1 MAGNDK
7 VVAGSVKN
15 LVHATAARVLPSR
28 PRGTPL
34 RPSATTWR
42 SEMSAVPSLVMN
54 NGLEIPQL
62 GFGVFLVPPEETSNA
77 VAEALNTGYR
87 LIDTAQGY
95 RNEEG
100 VGSAIAESDVSRDEL
115 FITTK
120 LTNSKHGYD
129 SALTAFDDSMKKLGL
144 DVLDLFL
151 IHWPLPMFDQYVETW
166 RAFER
171 LLADGRVRSIG
182 VSNFEIAHL
191 QRLLAETDVT
201 PAVNQV
207 ELHPEFPQEELRAFH
222 EEHGILTESW
232 GPLGQGKGLL
242 ENPSIVEV
250 ARRKDRTPA
259 QVVLR
264 WHVQLGSVVIPKS
277 VHSDRIREN
286 IQVFDFE
293 LDDADMADISTVR
306 TGQRLGADPNEF
318 AMR

>member
-1 MAGNDK
+1 M
-7 VVAGSVKN
+7 
-15 LVHATAARVLPSR
+15 P
-28 PRGTPL
+28 
-34 RPSATTWR
+34 
-42 SEMSAVPSLVMN
+42 AVPSLRMN
-54 NGLEIPQL
+54 NDLEIPQL
-62 GFGVFLVPPEETSNA
+62 GFGVAGVPPEETKHA
-77 VAEALNTGYR
+77 VAEALKAGYR

-100 VGSAIAESDVSRDEL
+100 VGAAIAESDVPRDEL

-120 LTNSKHGYD
+120 LSEHGYD
-129 SALTAFDDSMKKLGL
+129 KALTAFDGSRRKLGL

-182 VSNFEIAHL
+182 VSNFEIPHL

-201 PAVNQV
+201 PTVNQV
-207 ELHPEFPQEELRAFH
+207 ELHPEFPQEELRTFH
-222 EEHGILTESW
+222 DEHGTLTESW

-242 ENPSIVEV
+242 EHPEIVEV
-250 ARRKDRTPA
+250 ARRKGRTPA

-264 WHVQLGSVVIPKS
+264 WHVQLGCVIIPKS
-277 VHSDRIREN
+277 VQPARIREN
-286 IQVFDFE
+286 VDLFDFE
-293 LDDADMADISTVR
+293 LDDADMAEIAGVR
-306 TGQRLGADPNEF
+306 TGQRLGKDPNKF

>member
-1 MAGNDK
+1 M
-7 VVAGSVKN
+7 
-15 LVHATAARVLPSR
+15 P
-28 PRGTPL
+28 
-34 RPSATTWR
+34 
-42 SEMSAVPSLVMN
+42 AVPSLKMN

-62 GFGVFLVPPEETSNA
+62 GFGVAGVPPEETKQA
-77 VAEALNTGYR
+77 VGEALKAGYR

-100 VGSAIAESDVSRDEL
+100 VGAAIAESDVPRDEL

-120 LTNSKHGYD
+120 LTKEHGYD
-129 SALTAFDDSMKKLGL
+129 KTLTAFDGSMRELGL
-144 DVLDLFL
+144 DVIDLFL

-166 RAFER
+166 RAFEK

-182 VSNFEIAHL
+182 VSNFEIPHL

-207 ELHPEFPQEELRAFH
+207 ELHPEFPQEDLRTFDD
-222 EEHGILTESW
+222 EHGILTESW

-242 ENPSIVEV
+242 ENPEIVEV
-250 ARRKDRTPA
+250 ARRKGRTPA

-264 WHVQLGSVVIPKS
+264 WHVQLGCVVIPKS
-277 VHSDRIREN
+277 VQPARMREN
-286 IQVFDFE
+286 IELFDFE
-293 LDDADMADISTVR
+293 LDDADMAEIAGVR
-306 TGQRLGADPNEF
+306 TGQRLGKDPNKF